1 MIRQHLSIIVL
12 ACFLSACVST
22 HTKEMGQ
29 RNRQSIDD
37 ALTEAAAVTIPDA
50 EAASADILDE
60 LIPGSDI
67 SVPGLNADVRPETAF
82 DISVSN
88 APARLFF
95 MSLVRDTNI
104 NMVVH
109 PSVEGA
115 ISLDLKNVTVS
126 EVMQLTR
133 EVYGYEFK
141 QNGTGYI
148 VLPARLQSRVFP
160 VNYLNVVRNGESL
173 MTVSS
178 GQIRDAD
185 GDDDNDN
192 DNDNGNSNSGSD
204 PNALKSSSVNTKSV
218 ADFWTQLQATLTSI
232 VGGGE
237 GRSIVVDK
245 HSGLVIVRAMPGEL
259 RDVEAYLTDAQDSLQ
274 RQVILEAK
282 VIEVDLNDSFQSG
295 VDWALISSSQEFA
308 VGNGSLA
315 RGVGRLLEADGTS
328 SPISSAASAAISSGL
343 DASNIPFANLFAAGS
358 STDNFASLITLL
370 STQGSVHVLSS
381 PRVSTVNNQKAVIKV
396 GSDEFFVTDISSDNQ
411 TTIAGTTT
419 SPDITLTPFFS
430 GIALDVTPQISGDG
444 EVILHIHPSISEVTD
459 QTKTITLGDDELR
472 LPLAFSTVRE
482 SDSIVKALN
491 GQVVVIGGL
500 MKNISSDDQG
510 GVPGVD
516 DVPVVGE
523 LFKRK
528 RKINRRS
535 ELVILLRP
543 IVVEKNR
550 AWSKYIQQSAERVQQ
565 MQAIPV
571 VDE

>member
-1 MIRQHLSIIVL
+1 MIKRYPSIIVL
-12 ACFLSACVST
+12 ACFLSACAAT
-22 HTKEMGQ
+22 HTKEMAQ
-29 RNRQSIDD
+29 QNRQSIDD
-37 ALTEAAAVTIPDA
+37 AMTEAAAVTIPEVEAPSA
-50 EAASADILDE
+50 EVLDD
-60 LIPGSDI
+60 LVPVSDI

-95 MSLVRDTNI
+95 MSLVKDTNI

-109 PSVEGA
+109 PSVQGD

-148 VLPARLQSRVFP
+148 VLPARIQSRVFA
-160 VNYLNVVRNGESL
+160 VDYLNVSRKGESL

-178 GQIRDAD
+178 GQVRDPE
-185 GDDDNDN
+185 GDNVNEDL
-192 DNDNGNSNSGSD
+192 NSQPD
-204 PNALKSSSVNTKSV
+204 PNALKSSSVNTRSN
-218 ADFWTQLQATLTSI
+218 ADFWSQLQATLVSI
-232 VGGGE
+232 VGDGE
-237 GRSIVVDK
+237 GRSIVVDR
-245 HSGLVIVRAMPGEL
+245 HSGLVVVRAMPGEL

-282 VIEVDLNDSFQSG
+282 VIEVELNDGFQSG
-295 VDWALISSSQEFA
+295 IDW
-308 VGNGSLA
+308 
-315 RGVGRLLEADGTS
+315 
-328 SPISSAASAAISSGL
+328 AAISSSRDYAIGNTSIARGAARLVVDNRGAAAINAAGDVALNSGL
-343 DASNIPFANLFAAGS
+343 DVSDIPFGNVFALGAS
-358 STDNFASLITLL
+358 SSNFASLITLL

-396 GSDEFFVTDISSDNQ
+396 GSDEFFVTDISSDNN

-419 SPDITLTPFFS
+419 SPDLTLTPFFS
-430 GIALDVTPQISGDG
+430 GIALDVTPQISKQG

-459 QTKTITLGDDELR
+459 QSKTITLGDQELQ

-482 SDSIVKALN
+482 SDSIVRALT

-500 MKNISSDDQG
+500 MKNISSDDNG
-510 GVPGVD
+510 GVPGLD

-523 LFKRK
+523 LFKQK
-528 RKINRRS
+528 RKLNRRS

-543 IVVEKNR
+543 IVVDKNR
-550 AWSKYIQQSAERVQQ
+550 TWANYIQHSAERIQNL
-565 MQAIPV
+565 QAAPV
-571 VDE
+571 EGE